1 MRLPIPTRG
10 AALVAGVA
18 LTAAVAAALVF
29 SALGGGPAAGAT
41 AGPTPAASGPSIT
54 PLAAA
59 LVPGPIDIDR
69 KGRSNVVT
77 VRIDFQAGDTTGWHF
92 HPGPVLVQVVSGAV
106 TLSHA
111 AHGRCLSDVVGAG
124 HGFFEAPGAVH
135 VAANRRQGQGGRLRH
150 LRPPARRPAG
160 REYAGPGGLPLS
172 AGESPSTTQTDEP
185 PVDQGVHTFGAGDE
199 DRGGGLGSRR
209 ARLWPTREVGND
221 KGASRSTY

>member
-10 AALVAGVA
+10 AALVVGAA

-29 SALGGGPAAGAT
+29 SSLGGAAAGAT

-77 VRIDFQAGDTTGWHF
+77 VRIDFKAGDSTGWHS

-106 TLSHA
+106 TLRHA
-111 AHGRCLSDVVGAG
+111 ANGHCHSDVVRAG
-124 HGFFEAPGAVH
+124 HGFFETPGAIH
-135 VAANRRQGQGGRLRH
+135 VADNRGPDPAVLYATFVLKPGA
-150 LRPPARRPAG
+150 PPEVNAPVPASC
-160 REYAGPGGLPLS
+160 R
-172 AGESPSTTQTDEP
+172 
-185 PVDQGVHTFGAGDE
+185 
-199 DRGGGLGSRR
+199 
-209 ARLWPTREVGND
+209 
-221 KGASRSTY
+221 

>member
-10 AALVAGVA
+10 AALVASAA

-59 LVPGPIDIDR
+59 LVSGPIDIDR

-77 VRIDFQAGDTTGWHF
+77 VRIDFQPGDTTGWHF

-111 AHGRCLSDVVGAG
+111 AHGRCLSDVVRAG

-135 VAANRRQGQGGRLRH
+135 VAANRRQDPAAVYATFVLPPGA
-150 LRPPARRPAG
+150 PPAVSVPVPAAC
-160 REYAGPGGLPLS
+160 R
-172 AGESPSTTQTDEP
+172 
-185 PVDQGVHTFGAGDE
+185 
-199 DRGGGLGSRR
+199 
-209 ARLWPTREVGND
+209 
-221 KGASRSTY
+221 

>member
-1 MRLPIPTRG
+1 MRLPISTRG

-29 SALGGGPAAGAT
+29 SALGGAAAGAT

-69 KGRSNVVT
+69 KGRSNAVT
-77 VRIDFQAGDTTGWHF
+77 VRIDFKAGDTTGWHF

-106 TLSHA
+106 TLKHA
-111 AHGRCLSDVVGAG
+111 AHGRCLSEVVRAG

-135 VAANRRQGQGGRLRH
+135 VAANRRQDPAAVYATFVLPPGA
-150 LRPPARRPAG
+150 PPAVSAPVPAAC
-160 REYAGPGGLPLS
+160 R
-172 AGESPSTTQTDEP
+172 
-185 PVDQGVHTFGAGDE
+185 
-199 DRGGGLGSRR
+199 
-209 ARLWPTREVGND
+209 
-221 KGASRSTY
+221 